1 MATGVSLHVPDCS
14 DVRLTSGRNDLTAA
28 QDVGGTVQMLFRV
41 AIADPVPL
49 FRHGVAASLLDIGLV
64 AEAPLDLV
72 SWTEHE
78 HCRVI
83 VLSLTS
89 TGDWQLL
96 LELQASDRDLLIVA
110 LLESEETEACVR
122 AFSHGAA
129 AVLIRGCEPST
140 LREAVKSALA
150 GKTSLTTS
158 VLRRLFSDVDSASAE
173 DKPPSLRDIEWL
185 RQLADGRRVCDL
197 AEQAGYSERMMFRRL
212 NELYRRIGASSRT
225 EALLLARTQ
234 GWI

>member
-1 MATGVSLHVPDCS
+1 VPGRS
-14 DVRLTSGRNDLTAA
+14 DARLSARNNLAAAPDL
-28 QDVGGTVQMLFRV
+28 GGTVQMLFRV

-49 FRHGVAASLLDIGLV
+49 FRRGVAAALLDIGLV
-64 AEAPLDLV
+64 AEGPLDLV

-89 TGDWQLL
+89 TRDWQLL
-96 LELQASDRDLLIVA
+96 SELQTTDRDLLIVA
-110 LLESEETEACVR
+110 LLESEETEAYVR

-129 AVLIRGCEPST
+129 AVLVRSCDPSM
-140 LREAVKSALA
+140 LREAVETALA
-150 GKTSLTTS
+150 GKTSLTIN
-158 VLRRLFSDVDSASAE
+158 VLRGLMSDVDSAPAE
-173 DKPPSLRDIEWL
+173 DRPPSLRDIEWL
-185 RQLADGRRVCDL
+185 RHLAEGRRVCDL

-212 NELYRRIGASSRT
+212 NDLYRRIGASSRT
-225 EALLLARTQ
+225 DALLIARTR